1 MVDRPY
7 IGKGRLGAGSIHP
20 DRPSPFYRCNQQ
32 SGTRVFQIGSLTPEA
47 APPLGEG
54 RFFCQALTPLRD
66 AISFTSLRARR
77 ASRLGDVYGPGT
89 AVARVENGSRC
100 WAE

>member
-54 RFFCQALTPLRD
+54 RFFCQALTPPRV
-66 AISFTSLRARR
+66 AIYLASLRARP
-77 ASRLGDVYGPGT
+77 ASRLGDIYAPGSV
-89 AVARVENGSRC
+89 VAPVENALRC
-100 WAE
+100 